1 MKLTFSLFPTIL
13 DVDFTAPL
21 EKKNFP
27 SSSKLGTHLT
37 PTFTQRIMGRK
48 SFFNSSPPEWN
59 GRCFDSKV
67 WQCFTELF
75 DYLPIAASVRRL
87 ELPPIRG
94 VVSVFFYSEVFVK
107 WRGFSW
113 VLCGTSGCWNV
124 QDLPIDVRKKHMEK
138 NEPEDQQKYSN
149 IQETQ
154 VFQWTKLANTS
165 RARSEIF
172 WVAVVKWV
180 SGSKQRSSGRHGSL
194 KAQRPLQA
202 YDSSQS
208 TVLWRLYRLILYT
221 QKGNHILPSKSK

>member
-1 MKLTFSLFPTIL
+1 MNLPWTYHINNKPDMKLTFSLFPTIL

-94 VVSVFFYSEVFVK
+94 VVSLFFYSEVLVK
-107 WRGFSW
+107 WRG
-113 VLCGTSGCWNV
+113 LPGCFV
-124 QDLPIDVRKKHMEK
+124 GQ
-138 NEPEDQQKYSN
+138 
-149 IQETQ
+149 
-154 VFQWTKLANTS
+154 
-165 RARSEIF
+165 
-172 WVAVVKWV
+172 VAVEMFKIYQLMWERNIWKKWTWGSTKIQQYSRN
-180 SGSKQRSSGRHGSL
+180 SGLS
-194 KAQRPLQA
+194 
-202 YDSSQS
+202 
-208 TVLWRLYRLILYT
+208 V
-221 QKGNHILPSKSK
+221 N